1 MDIHHIK
8 YFLAVCEELNFTRG
22 AERCNVTQPA
32 LSRAVQQLEDEVGGL
47 LFRREHNLTQ
57 LTDLGHLM
65 RPRLQQIMDKLGGVK
80 LDAKQFLTLEKAS
93 ITLGLMC
100 SVGPTRLSGLLAAFR
115 ERRPGITLQLSEGMP
130 SQLIER
136 LEQGEIGLAL
146 MTADQDFPD
155 RFDHI
160 ALYRERFLIAFPAGH
175 RFAGMRE
182 IPMREVDGE
191 NYLRRLSCELR
202 DKIAGQIQECG
213 AHINV
218 AYQSEREDWIQNMV
232 AAGLGIC
239 FIPEFNVTVPG
250 VMFRPVV
257 DPEVW
262 RGVCLVSVAGRRM
275 SPAELAFIKGIREH
289 RWPDSKF
296 TTAWE
301 AA

>member
-32 LSRAVQQLEDEVGGL
+32 LSRAIQQLEEEVGGL
-47 LFRREHNLTQ
+47 LFRRERNLTA

-65 RPRLQQIMDKLGGVK
+65 RPRLQQIMDKLGSVK
-80 LDAKQFLTLEKAS
+80 IEAKQFLTLEKAS

-100 SVGPTRLSGLLAAFR
+100 SVGPTRLSAVLSEFR
-115 ERRPGITLQLSEGMP
+115 ERQPGVTLHLSEGMP

-136 LEQGEIGLAL
+136 LEQGEIDLAL
-146 MTADQDFPD
+146 MTADQDFPE
-155 RFDHI
+155 RFDRI
-160 ALYRERFLIAFPAGH
+160 PLYRERFLIAFPAGH
-175 RFAGMRE
+175 RFAGLRE
-182 IPMREVDGE
+182 IPVRTIDGE
-191 NYLRRLSCELR
+191 NYLRRLNCELR
-202 DKIAGQIQECG
+202 DKIAGHIESCG

-257 DPEVW
+257 DPEIW
-262 RGVCLVSVAGRRM
+262 REVCLVSVAGRRM
-275 SPAELAFIKGIREH
+275 SPAELAFIKSVREH
-289 RWPDSKF
+289 SWPHSKF

-301 AA
+301 TA